1 MQGQTLKRHL
11 PKSISRRHCTPA
23 GGSCIHWL
31 YHFFQHW
38 CGNVGRAHERSGE
51 KRVPSPDWIN
61 VPPFYGNGIHFQSW
75 WILSAK
81 WWISRIWA
89 YWDVHLD
96 MLGFMYTSS
105 MLVLCILVASK
116 HTLKR
121 FCLETRQLFRTTKLN
136 FRCDSLLFLWNRQH
150 MSGLGA
156 FMLSTSTLG
165 PWSFSASLTVCT
177 SSLTCSRA
185 LADECRTKHQEGS
198 TPRWF
203 GDCLADKGPFKW
215 DSLA

>member
-1 MQGQTLKRHL
+1 M
-11 PKSISRRHCTPA
+11 
-23 GGSCIHWL
+23 
-31 YHFFQHW
+31 FFQHW
-38 CGNVGRAHERSGE
+38 CGNVGRAHDRSGE
-51 KRVPSPDWIN
+51 KRVPSPGWIN
-61 VPPFYGNGIHFQSW
+61 VPPFYGNGITFQSR

-105 MLVLCILVASK
+105 MLVLCILVALK
-116 HTLKR
+116 HTLKQL
-121 FCLETRQLFRTTKLN
+121 CLETCQLFRTTKSN
-136 FRCDSLLFLWNRQH
+136 FWWDSLFFLWNKQH
-150 MSGLGA
+150 MLGLGA

-165 PWSFSASLTVCT
+165 PCFFWYCLQGICNHDLFSASLTVCT

-198 TPRWF
+198 TPQWF
-203 GDCLADKGPFKW
+203 GDCLTDKGPFKW